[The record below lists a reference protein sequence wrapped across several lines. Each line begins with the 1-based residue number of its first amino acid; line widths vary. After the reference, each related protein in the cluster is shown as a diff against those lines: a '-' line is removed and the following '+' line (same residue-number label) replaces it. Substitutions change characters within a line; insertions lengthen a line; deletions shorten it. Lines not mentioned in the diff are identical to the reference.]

1 MRYEDAFLFLLT
13 MSEGKFFFR
22 FFFKLVTGVFIKAS
36 RGSGSYSFFPLLCFP
51 LEFYLLP
58 RLVIIIVSIDGLDYD
73 DAGPVFCWNY

>member
-1 MRYEDAFLFLLT
+1 MRYEDTFLSLLT
-13 MSEGKFFFR
+13 MSEGNFFSVLFQ
-22 FFFKLVTGVFIKAS
+22 LVAGVFIKAS

-73 DAGPVFCWNY
+73 